1 MAMGTPFVSRLEPSL
16 LEGFKRGKP
25 HDEQPPTVPE
35 VFLHAMDV
43 REKVFVE
50 EQHVPLEN
58 ELDADDPRSCHW
70 VVYATVDVSAEEEVR
85 DHAGNV
91 TQPRKSS
98 TQNKPVGTIRAVP
111 FPHEPHPTPGAEY
124 WNGQLL
130 STGKEAAHSLST
142 DSTLDRGLDRATTFH
157 NGKEPYIKLGRL
169 AVIKEYRGHGFS
181 KLLVQTALTWLQS
194 NPAFFDPSSAEVAQ
208 TGGLAKAKLSKW
220 DGLVCVHAQ
229 KEAIG
234 LWEKW
239 GFVIDEEM
247 GSWREEGIYHVGM
260 FKRIK
265 HETDGASGVPTTST
279 VIG

>member
-1 MAMGTPFVSRLEPSL
+1 MTMGTPFVSRLEPSS

-70 VVYATVDVSAEEEVR
+70 VVYAIVDGSAEKEVR
-85 DHAGNV
+85 HHAGNV

-98 TQNKPVGTIRAVP
+98 TRSKPVGTIRAVP
-111 FPHEPHPTPGAEY
+111 FPHEPHPKPGTEY
-124 WNGQLL
+124 WNGQLM
-130 STGKEAAHSLST
+130 STGKETAHSLST
-142 DSTLDRGLDRATTFH
+142 NSTLDRGLDRATTFH

-169 AVIKEYRGHGFS
+169 AVVKEYRGHGFS

-194 NPAFFDPSSAEVAQ
+194 HPTFFKLGSAEVAQ
-208 TGGLAKAKLSKW
+208 TGGPTKTKVSKW

-239 GFVIDEEM
+239 GFWIDEEM
-247 GSWREEGIYHVGM
+247 GSWWEEGIPHVGM
-260 FKRIK
+260 FKRVE
-265 HETDGASGVPTTST
+265 HETDRPPGVSTTSIVT
-279 VIG
+279 D